1 MTLSVF
7 LRNPAKCRGP
17 ERSASG
23 FRARGAALCTP
34 GRRCRPAPGSKT
46 GSHAFDGMA
55 SCFAGLVHGGAFW
68 CQRYRAIRSWR
79 WNCSAYEH
87 QRASAT
93 EAVQRIVEI
102 VVVRLITSDG
112 RRSCRRCDYVQ
123 RLQQITKLNRWSC
136 QLLLDDGANRLPQ
149 AFVCGCLAV
158 WKNMYACAGA
168 THSAIL
174 RCCRTVEPLG
184 LAFRQCSLYPHTHF
198 SLHLSRGLMTGQP
211 GTFLPCYV
219 PWYRFPS
226 QVRQVLSDMEIRLLP
241 CDW

>member
-17 ERSASG
+17 LTKALRLWTPG
-23 FRARGAALCTP
+23 RDAALCTP
-34 GRRCRPAPGSKT
+34 GRRCRPALGSKT

-87 QRASAT
+87 KRASAT

-102 VVVRLITSDG
+102 VVVRLVTSDG

-158 WKNMYACAGA
+158 WKNMYACTGA

-211 GTFLPCYV
+211 GTFLLCYV
-219 PWYRFPS
+219 PW
-226 QVRQVLSDMEIRLLP
+226 
-241 CDW
+241 

>member
-23 FRARGAALCTP
+23 LREGALPSAHPAGAAALH
-34 GRRCRPAPGSKT
+34 PGSKT

-55 SCFAGLVHGGAFW
+55 SCFVRMVRIGAFW

-87 QRASAT
+87 QRASAA
-93 EAVQRIVEI
+93 EAVEI
-102 VVVRLITSDG
+102 VVVGFITSDG

-123 RLQQITKLNRWSC
+123 RLQQIAKLNGGSC

-158 WKNMYACAGA
+158 IGIDRRNDQRAVGQAALCMKLTQQRSGLRAGWIA
-168 THSAIL
+168 
-174 RCCRTVEPLG
+174 RCRRASGDSEPG
-184 LAFRQCSLYPHTHF
+184 C
-198 SLHLSRGLMTGQP
+198 
-211 GTFLPCYV
+211 
-219 PWYRFPS
+219 
-226 QVRQVLSDMEIRLLP
+226 
-241 CDW
+241 

>member
-102 VVVRLITSDG
+102 VFVRLTIVSGG
-112 RRSCRRCDYVQ
+112 RCRNSGFQ
-123 RLQQITKLNRWSC
+123 GLQQISKLNRRNC
-136 QLLLDDGANRLPQ
+136 QLLPDDGADRLPQ
-149 AFVCGCLAV
+149 AFIRGWLAIIGIDRRDNQRTIGQAALCMKLTQRRSGLRAGWTARCRRGSGYSDPGC
-158 WKNMYACAGA
+158 
-168 THSAIL
+168 
-174 RCCRTVEPLG
+174 
-184 LAFRQCSLYPHTHF
+184 
-198 SLHLSRGLMTGQP
+198 
-211 GTFLPCYV
+211 
-219 PWYRFPS
+219 
-226 QVRQVLSDMEIRLLP
+226 
-241 CDW
+241 

>member
-1 MTLSVF
+1 MTLSPFRVQSAVGQR
-7 LRNPAKCRGP
+7 LRLWTSRPRKAELSEATLGKCKHLLSLVGLRPPSPQG
-17 ERSASG
+17 ASPCIP
-23 FRARGAALCTP
+23 R
-34 GRRCRPAPGSKT
+34 RRCHPAPGSKT

-123 RLQQITKLNRWSC
+123 RLQQIAKLNRGSC
-136 QLLLDDGANRLPQ
+136 QLLPDD
-149 AFVCGCLAV
+149 
-158 WKNMYACAGA
+158 
-168 THSAIL
+168 
-174 RCCRTVEPLG
+174 
-184 LAFRQCSLYPHTHF
+184 
-198 SLHLSRGLMTGQP
+198 
-211 GTFLPCYV
+211 
-219 PWYRFPS
+219 
-226 QVRQVLSDMEIRLLP
+226 
-241 CDW
+241 

>member
-17 ERSASG
+17 KASPLDSEQ
-23 FRARGAALCTP
+23 ALSPCT
-34 GRRCRPAPGSKT
+34 RRKA

-55 SCFAGLVHGGAFW
+55 SCFAELVHGGAFW

-123 RLQQITKLNRWSC
+123 RLQQIAKLNRGSC
-136 QLLLDDGANRLPQ
+136 QLLPDDGANRLPQ
-149 AFVCGCLAV
+149 VFVRRRFAV
-158 WKNMYACAGA
+158 IGIDRRNDQRVVGQAA
-168 THSAIL
+168 L
-174 RCCRTVEPLG
+174 RMKLTQRPARWLDCPMP
-184 LAFRQCSLYPHTHF
+184 AS
-198 SLHLSRGLMTGQP
+198 
-211 GTFLPCYV
+211 
-219 PWYRFPS
+219 
-226 QVRQVLSDMEIRLLP
+226 VRR
-241 CDW
+241 

>member
-87 QRASAT
+87 QRASAA

-149 AFVCGCLAV
+149 AFIHGWLAIISIDRRNDQRAV
-158 WKNMYACAGA
+158 GQAA
-168 THSAIL
+168 L
-174 RCCRTVEPLG
+174 RMKLTQRPARWL
-184 LAFRQCSLYPHTHF
+184 
-198 SLHLSRGLMTGQP
+198 
-211 GTFLPCYV
+211 
-219 PWYRFPS
+219 
-226 QVRQVLSDMEIRLLP
+226 D
-241 CDW
+241 

>member
-17 ERSASG
+17 KASPLDFSASKSRA
-23 FRARGAALCTP
+23 FRGYAWQMQAFAERVSLQPHSLQGASLCIL
-34 GRRCRPAPGSKT
+34 RRCCHPAPGSKT

-68 CQRYRAIRSWR
+68 CRGSRTTGGLIQECGAH
-79 WNCSAYEH
+79 EH

-123 RLQQITKLNRWSC
+123 RLQQIAKLNRGSC
-136 QLLLDDGANRLPQ
+136 QLLPDD
-149 AFVCGCLAV
+149 
-158 WKNMYACAGA
+158 
-168 THSAIL
+168 
-174 RCCRTVEPLG
+174 
-184 LAFRQCSLYPHTHF
+184 
-198 SLHLSRGLMTGQP
+198 
-211 GTFLPCYV
+211 
-219 PWYRFPS
+219 
-226 QVRQVLSDMEIRLLP
+226 
-241 CDW
+241 

>member
-7 LRNPAKCRGP
+7 LRNPAKCRGS

-23 FRARGAALCTP
+23 FRARGTALCTP

-149 AFVCGCLAV
+149 AFIHGWLAIISIDRRNDQRAV
-158 WKNMYACAGA
+158 
-168 THSAIL
+168 
-174 RCCRTVEPLG
+174 
-184 LAFRQCSLYPHTHF
+184 
-198 SLHLSRGLMTGQP
+198 GQAALCMKLTQRP
-211 GTFLPCYV
+211 ARWLDCPM
-219 PWYRFPS
+219 PAS
-226 QVRQVLSDMEIRLLP
+226 VRR
-241 CDW
+241 

>member
-1 MTLSVF
+1 M
-7 LRNPAKCRGP
+7 GQ
-17 ERSASG
+17 SAPPLDSG
-23 FRARGAALCTP
+23 QGRCPLHTRQALPPCT
-34 GRRCRPAPGSKT
+34 RLKA

-55 SCFAGLVHGGAFW
+55 SCFAGVVRDGAFW
-68 CQRYRAIRSWR
+68 CRGSRATGGLIQE
-79 WNCSAYEH
+79 CGAHEH
-87 QRASAT
+87 QRASAA

-102 VVVRLITSDG
+102 VVVRLVTSDG

-211 GTFLPCYV
+211 GTFLLCYV
-219 PWYRFPS
+219 PW
-226 QVRQVLSDMEIRLLP
+226 
-241 CDW
+241 

>member
-23 FRARGAALCTP
+23 LRAGALPSAHPAGAAALH
-34 GRRCRPAPGSKT
+34 PGSKT

-87 QRASAT
+87 QRASAA

-102 VVVRLITSDG
+102 IVVGLVILSRG
-112 RRSCRRCDYVQ
+112 RCRNSGFQ
-123 RLQQITKLNRWSC
+123 GLQQISKLNGCSH
-136 QLLLDDGANRLPQ
+136 QLLPDDGANRLPQ
-149 AFVCGCLAV
+149 AFVCGCLAIMGIDRRNNQRAV
-158 WKNMYACAGA
+158 GQAA
-168 THSAIL
+168 L
-174 RCCRTVEPLG
+174 RVKLTQRPARWLDCPMQAR
-184 LAFRQCSLYPHTHF
+184 
-198 SLHLSRGLMTGQP
+198 
-211 GTFLPCYV
+211 
-219 PWYRFPS
+219 
-226 QVRQVLSDMEIRLLP
+226 VRI
-241 CDW
+241 

>member
-23 FRARGAALCTP
+23 LRAGALPSAHPAGAAALH
-34 GRRCRPAPGSKT
+34 PGSKT

-123 RLQQITKLNRWSC
+123 RLQQIAKLNRGSC
-136 QLLLDDGANRLPQ
+136 QLLPDDGTNRLPQ
-149 AFVCGCLAV
+149 AFIHGWLAIISIDRRNDQRAV
-158 WKNMYACAGA
+158 
-168 THSAIL
+168 
-174 RCCRTVEPLG
+174 
-184 LAFRQCSLYPHTHF
+184 
-198 SLHLSRGLMTGQP
+198 GQAALCMKLTQQP
-211 GTFLPCYV
+211 ARWLDCPI
-219 PWYRFPS
+219 PAS
-226 QVRQVLSDMEIRLLP
+226 VRM
-241 CDW
+241 

>member
-23 FRARGAALCTP
+23 HRARGAALCTP

-102 VVVRLITSDG
+102 IVVRLVTSDG

-149 AFVCGCLAV
+149 AFIHGWLAIISIDRRNDQRAV
-158 WKNMYACAGA
+158 GQAA
-168 THSAIL
+168 L
-174 RCCRTVEPLG
+174 RMKLTQRPARWLDCPMPARVRT
-184 LAFRQCSLYPHTHF
+184 
-198 SLHLSRGLMTGQP
+198 
-211 GTFLPCYV
+211 
-219 PWYRFPS
+219 
-226 QVRQVLSDMEIRLLP
+226 
-241 CDW
+241 

>member
-23 FRARGAALCTP
+23 HRARGAALCTP

-46 GSHAFDGMA
+46 GNHAFDGMA

-87 QRASAT
+87 QRASAA

-112 RRSCRRCDYVQ
+112 RRSCRRGDHDQ
-123 RLQQITKLNRWSC
+123 RFQQITKLNRWSC
-136 QLLLDDGANRLPQ
+136 QLLPDDGADRLPQ
-149 AFVCGCLAV
+149 AFIRRGLAIIGIDRR
-158 WKNMYACAGA
+158 ND
-168 THSAIL
+168 H
-174 RCCRTVEPLG
+174 RTV
-184 LAFRQCSLYPHTHF
+184 
-198 SLHLSRGLMTGQP
+198 GQAALRMKLTQRP
-211 GTFLPCYV
+211 ARWLDCPM
-219 PWYRFPS
+219 PAR
-226 QVRQVLSDMEIRLLP
+226 VRT
-241 CDW
+241 

>member
-23 FRARGAALCTP
+23 LREGALPSAHPAGAAALH
-34 GRRCRPAPGSKT
+34 PGSKT

-55 SCFAGLVHGGAFW
+55 SCFVRMVRIGAFW

-87 QRASAT
+87 QRASAA
-93 EAVQRIVEI
+93 EAVEI
-102 VVVRLITSDG
+102 VVVGFITSDG

-123 RLQQITKLNRWSC
+123 RLQQIAKLNRGSC

-158 WKNMYACAGA
+158 IGIDRRNDQRAVGQAALCMKLTQQRSGLRAGWIA
-168 THSAIL
+168 
-174 RCCRTVEPLG
+174 RCR
-184 LAFRQCSLYPHTHF
+184 
-198 SLHLSRGLMTGQP
+198 RGSEYSDP
-211 GTFLPCYV
+211 GC
-219 PWYRFPS
+219 
-226 QVRQVLSDMEIRLLP
+226 
-241 CDW
+241 

>member
-1 MTLSVF
+1 MPWARA
-7 LRNPAKCRGP
+7 LRLWTPGRD
-17 ERSASG
+17 
-23 FRARGAALCTP
+23 AALCTP
-34 GRRCRPAPGSKT
+34 GRRCRPALGSKT

-68 CQRYRAIRSWR
+68 CRGSRATGGLIQE
-79 WNCSAYEH
+79 CGAHEH
-87 QRASAT
+87 QRASAA

-102 VVVRLITSDG
+102 VVVRLVTSDG

-211 GTFLPCYV
+211 GTFLLCYV
-219 PWYRFPS
+219 PW
-226 QVRQVLSDMEIRLLP
+226 
-241 CDW
+241 

>member
-1 MTLSVF
+1 MIYG
-7 LRNPAKCRGP
+7 ND
-17 ERSASG
+17 G
-23 FRARGAALCTP
+23 F
-34 GRRCRPAPGSKT
+34 
-46 GSHAFDGMA
+46 
-55 SCFAGLVHGGAFW
+55 
-68 CQRYRAIRSWR
+68 
-79 WNCSAYEH
+79 
-87 QRASAT
+87 
-93 EAVQRIVEI
+93 
-102 VVVRLITSDG
+102 
-112 RRSCRRCDYVQ
+112 Q
-123 RLQQITKLNRWSC
+123 RLQQISKLNGRRR
-136 QLLLDDGANRLPQ
+136 QLLPDNGANRLPQ

-219 PWYRFPS
+219 PWYWFPS

>member
-7 LRNPAKCRGP
+7 LRNPAKCRSP

-23 FRARGAALCTP
+23 LREGALPSAHPAGAAALH
-34 GRRCRPAPGSKT
+34 PGSKT

-55 SCFAGLVHGGAFW
+55 SCFVRMVRIGAFW

-87 QRASAT
+87 QRASAA
-93 EAVQRIVEI
+93 EAVEI
-102 VVVRLITSDG
+102 VVVGFITSDG

-123 RLQQITKLNRWSC
+123 RLQQIAKLNRGSC

-158 WKNMYACAGA
+158 IGIDRRNDQRAVGQAALCMKLTQQRSGLRAGWIA
-168 THSAIL
+168 
-174 RCCRTVEPLG
+174 RCRRASGDSEPG
-184 LAFRQCSLYPHTHF
+184 C
-198 SLHLSRGLMTGQP
+198 
-211 GTFLPCYV
+211 
-219 PWYRFPS
+219 
-226 QVRQVLSDMEIRLLP
+226 
-241 CDW
+241 